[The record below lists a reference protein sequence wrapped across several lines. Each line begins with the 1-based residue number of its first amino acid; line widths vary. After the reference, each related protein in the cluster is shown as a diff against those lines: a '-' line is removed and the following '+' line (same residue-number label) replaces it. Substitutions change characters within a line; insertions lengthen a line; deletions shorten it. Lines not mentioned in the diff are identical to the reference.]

1 MFEPMQPVSAGAFA
15 SLPASAQAYPAFAEQ
30 GEPRGSAVRT
40 IVPGFFVAP
49 SPSTITDG
57 PAIRT
62 GVDIAPVTDIAGN
75 GPFSIAL
82 PASTFLVDDPTL
94 PVNIFVTLGNAAE
107 LPEWI
112 RFDPATGSLTI
123 DAPEG
128 TTGVFEIVLTATLPG
143 GESASATLLV
153 TLEAESIDESSLQ
166 RPGIT
171 FTAGKPAF
179 SDIVRAASR
188 VGLATHAGD
197 LDVDTSE
204 MSVERLP
211 EALGSDVI
219 TGDYKDYLES
229 A

>member
-1 MFEPMQPVSAGAFA
+1 M
-15 SLPASAQAYPAFAEQ
+15 L
-30 GEPRGSAVRT
+30 
-40 IVPGFFVAP
+40 
-49 SPSTITDG
+49 
-57 PAIRT
+57 
-62 GVDIAPVTDIAGN
+62 
-75 GPFSIAL
+75 
-82 PASTFLVDDPTL
+82 
-94 PVNIFVTLGNAAE
+94 AE